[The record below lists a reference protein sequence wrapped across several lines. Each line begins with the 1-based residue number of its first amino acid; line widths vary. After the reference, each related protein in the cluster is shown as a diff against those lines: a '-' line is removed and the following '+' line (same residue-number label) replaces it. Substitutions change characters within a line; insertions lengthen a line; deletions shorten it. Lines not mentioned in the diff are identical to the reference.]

1 MIPKLEYIIEEQNFE
16 LIRSRIGEIL
26 TYELRNQANLTGKQ
40 SLKDV
45 KVWIERVTPFNDT
58 ELPAINVYYNDTLY
72 NSQTVVNQQ
81 GVNTYHIDVLTKS
94 KNSGSQTNDSDKQ
107 SYTSAAKLL
116 GIIRSILQAPQYVR
130 LNFDGGVVTHREVSE
145 IRMGKASNQEVQS
158 VGGGRLVLKVNA
170 NEFTKEII
178 ALEACKYTTVVTLEQ
193 TEKGFYYEL
202 KNS

>member
-40 SLKDV
+40 SLKYV

>member
-1 MIPKLEYIIEEQNFE
+1 MIPKLQYIIEEQNFE

-81 GVNTYHIDVLTKS
+81 VQNTYHIDVLTKS